1 MFEKMKQL
9 MEMQKF
15 AKDAERRLDETK
27 IDRSALGGKIRAV
40 VTGNHKVER
49 LEIDASL
56 AAPGQ
61 KENLEKALQGLLND
75 AFADAKKEAAR
86 AAMEMMKGLKN
97 I

>member
-15 AKDAERRLDETK
+15 AKDAERRLDDMK
-27 IDRSALGGKIRAV
+27 IDRAALGGKLRVV

-49 LEIDASL
+49 LEMDDSL
-56 AAPGQ
+56 VAPGQ
-61 KENLEKALQGLLND
+61 RTTLEKALLSLLND

-86 AAMEMMKGLKN
+86 AAMDMMKGLKN